1 MLSEPGLG
9 QQPGPLI
16 LVWNGYQEKDALWAV
31 VMERVTGGECAARCR
46 VTRDRGRQSEAAA
59 ILFHLP
65 NLHWEG
71 YSYPARRD
79 LTVPWIL
86 MTYESAN
93 SVRERAANWGR
104 FPALTGKHINN
115 VFNRTV
121 SFRRDSDV
129 VVRHGVVSRR
139 VQPLT
144 PAQLQR
150 AYSGQQS
157 RDFSNYTAGNAEPDF
172 STQKNI
178 FLAENFQAGQ
188 VGRLAPVV
196 WFVSHCKDYNGRMKY
211 VRRLQRYIGV
221 DIYGDCGPLRCGST
235 RSMGHAYS
243 LHQDPCFNLVNR
255 KYK

>member
-1 MLSEPGLG
+1 MGGGDGAGDGRGVRSALPRDAGPRPSE
-9 QQPGPLI
+9 
-16 LVWNGYQEKDALWAV
+16 
-31 VMERVTGGECAARCR
+31 
-46 VTRDRGRQSEAAA
+46 RGRR
-59 ILFHLP
+59 
-65 NLHWEG
+65 
-71 YSYPARRD
+71 Y
-79 LTVPWIL
+79 TVPP
-86 MTYESAN
+86 AQ
-93 SVRERAANWGR
+93 
-104 FPALTGKHINN
+104 PALGGLQLPRQAGPHRPLDPDDLRIGQLSAGARGQLGPFPRPHIKHINN

>member
-1 MLSEPGLG
+1 MRRWAVRPAKLAAALLTILLVLHMLSEPGLG

-71 YSYPARRD
+71 YRYPARRD

-157 RDFSNYTAGNAEPDF
+157 RDFSNYTAGNAEPD
-172 STQKNI
+172 SSPQQKTSSWQKTSRQGKWAAWPQSSG
-178 FLAENFQAGQ
+178 LSLTARTTMAE
-188 VGRLAPVV
+188 
-196 WFVSHCKDYNGRMKY
+196 
-211 VRRLQRYIGV
+211 
-221 DIYGDCGPLRCGST
+221 
-235 RSMGHAYS
+235 
-243 LHQDPCFNLVNR
+243 
-255 KYK
+255 